1 MPLRINTGNSSLD
14 PKMWLDI
21 NGQAYVSVDC
31 ADSQIDI
38 CVSSTD
44 VGSNYKVRLA
54 LEIWHTFENHV
65 KHVIKKTHLP
75 NTVIICKSFDPG
87 MHRSNIIY
95 NDFMFNRTKAYYSQ
109 FPFSTNTN
117 KWYSHGQYSYIA
129 PPLESAE
136 KKQKIFVAPNKTHNG
151 NHLTRKQERPYR
163 QKIVSQLM
171 SKEHLGHV
179 GNVDNLGKF
188 LYPHVQMPLC
198 KDINELE
205 TTTAPLQYKRLGYNP
220 PHNEYYKNTFISIYG
235 ESIEYGTSICPTEK
249 TYDPLIKGHFI
260 LPFSCAG
267 FVDFLKLK
275 GFVFPN
281 FINYEYDSEIDHDI
295 RYKKYLEEMNRLLNM
310 DMDTWR
316 NHWNNNLDLIRH
328 NQLIFHETPYDR
340 VDLHKLLDNS
350 GRF

>member
-1 MPLRINTGNSSLD
+1 
-14 PKMWLDI
+14 MWLDI

-87 MHRSNIIY
+87 INRSNIIY